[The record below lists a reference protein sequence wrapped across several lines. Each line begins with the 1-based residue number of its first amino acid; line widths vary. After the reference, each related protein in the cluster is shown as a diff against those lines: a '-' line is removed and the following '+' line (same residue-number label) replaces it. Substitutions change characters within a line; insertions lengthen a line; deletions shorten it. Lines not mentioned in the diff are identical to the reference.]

1 MASISLVCGVALIA
15 VIVVVILKKA
25 RKILL
30 TSNWYKRI
38 FAGGEAQFAETTRKV
53 FAPLKEKIFADLS
66 EHLKTVKGDVLEI
79 GIGSGENFDYYPHG
93 TSLIAVD
100 CNPHVQDRLKAR
112 LDKAADRVH
121 LKKFVVASAAQLD
134 VDDNSVAAVV
144 CTLVVCSIDD
154 DQTRKTLQE
163 VKRVLKPGGRFY
175 FLEHVA
181 GKPWTLQYLVQQ
193 IVSKSLIWPTVFNGC
208 RCDRETLSWIE
219 EAGFKMVQV
228 EKIWLDWTPGMFAG
242 CSAITVLITK
252 VVLCFVKSILFG
264 FAEKGED
271 TEKKKSL

>member
-1 MASISLVCGVALIA
+1 MASISLVCSVVLIVVIVA
-15 VIVVVILKKA
+15 VILEKA
-25 RKILL
+25 RKILI
-30 TSNWYKRI
+30 TSSWYKRC

-53 FAPLKEKIFADLS
+53 FAPLKEKIFADLG

-79 GIGSGENFDYYPHG
+79 GIGSGENFDYYPPG

-100 CNPHVQDRLKAR
+100 CNPHVEDLLKAR
-112 LDKAADRVH
+112 LEKIADRVH
-121 LKKFVVASAAQLD
+121 LKKFVLASAAQLD
-134 VDDNSVAAVV
+134 VEDNSVAAVV

-154 DQTRKTLQE
+154 DQTRKTLKE

-193 IVSKSLIWPTVFNGC
+193 LLSKSLIWPTIFNEC
-208 RCDRETLSWIE
+208 RCDQETLSRIE
-219 EAGFKMVQV
+219 DAGFKMVQA
-228 EKIWLDWTPGMFAG
+228 ETTWLDWTPDMFAG
-242 CSAITVLITK
+242 FGAITVLIAK
-252 VVLCFVKSILFG
+252 VVLCIVNSILLG

-271 TEKKKSL
+271 TEKKKAL

>member
-1 MASISLVCGVALIA
+1 MAFIPLVCSVALIVVIVA
-15 VIVVVILKKA
+15 VILEKA
-25 RKILL
+25 RKILIH
-30 TSNWYKRI
+30 SNWYKRL
-38 FAGGEAQFAETTRKV
+38 FADGEAQFAEATRKV

-112 LDKAADRVH
+112 LGKVADRVH

-163 VKRVLKPGGRFY
+163 VKRVLKP
-175 FLEHVA
+175 
-181 GKPWTLQYLVQQ
+181 
-193 IVSKSLIWPTVFNGC
+193 VSKTFVISLSNLFAVAALSSPLLAKVHAL
-208 RCDRETLSWIE
+208 RCVTMLAS
-219 EAGFKMVQV
+219 
-228 EKIWLDWTPGMFAG
+228 
-242 CSAITVLITK
+242 
-252 VVLCFVKSILFG
+252 
-264 FAEKGED
+264 
-271 TEKKKSL
+271 SLRSPA

>member
-38 FAGGEAQFAETTRKV
+38 FADGEAQFAETTRKV

-163 VKRVLKPGGRFY
+163 VKRVLKP
-175 FLEHVA
+175 
-181 GKPWTLQYLVQQ
+181 
-193 IVSKSLIWPTVFNGC
+193 VSNTFVSFTIEPPAEPLC
-208 RCDRETLSWIE
+208 RCRPSLPLPELTRCVTLRCVTTIY
-219 EAGFKMVQV
+219 AR
-228 EKIWLDWTPGMFAG
+228 
-242 CSAITVLITK
+242 
-252 VVLCFVKSILFG
+252 LF
-264 FAEKGED
+264 F
-271 TEKKKSL
+271 SV

>member
-53 FAPLKEKIFADLS
+53 FAPLKE
-66 EHLKTVKGDVLEI
+66 HLKTVKGDVLEI
-79 GIGSGENFDYYPHG
+79 GIGSGENFDYFPHG

-163 VKRVLKPGGRFY
+163 VKRVLKP
-175 FLEHVA
+175 
-181 GKPWTLQYLVQQ
+181 
-193 IVSKSLIWPTVFNGC
+193 VSNAFVSFTIEPPAEPLC
-208 RCDRETLSWIE
+208 RCRASLPVPELTRCVALRCVTTIY
-219 EAGFKMVQV
+219 AR
-228 EKIWLDWTPGMFAG
+228 
-242 CSAITVLITK
+242 
-252 VVLCFVKSILFG
+252 LF
-264 FAEKGED
+264 F
-271 TEKKKSL
+271 SV